1 MKIARIIFDLLKA
14 TFDGWNEDKAPR
26 LAAALAYYTAF
37 SIAPLLVI
45 VIAVAGLAFGE
56 EAARGEIVLQIQNQV
71 GADTAEL
78 IQTMIE
84 SARSES
90 AGILATILG
99 VATIALGAAGFFGQL
114 QDALNTVWEVQPRPG
129 RGIKEIIRERFL
141 SFTMVL
147 GIGFLLLV
155 SLILSAVLA
164 SLHNFVTGLLPEA
177 QVITQLLNFLLSFG
191 VITVLFA
198 MIYKVLPD
206 AQIAW
211 KDVWAGAVVTALLF
225 TIGKFALSLYLGN
238 SSVASSYGVAGSFV
252 VMLLWIY
259 YSAQILLFGA
269 EFTRVYAMRYGSRIV
284 PAANAQWVTG
294 EQRAQEGTPREPEP
308 EAVSAAVEVGAQMLP
323 ALYEPPKDRVLIVH
337 VSPEEQKAAAR
348 RWSAFWAGLAVYNTA
363 IAGLTL
369 ILAAVRGRR
378 TREIRQ

>member
-99 VATIALGAAGFFGQL
+99 VATIVLGAAGFFGQL
-114 QDALNTVWEVQPRPG
+114 QDALNTVWEVQPKPG

-177 QVITQLLNFLLSFG
+177 QFITQLLNFLLSFS

-252 VMLLWIY
+252 VLLLWIY

-284 PAANAQWVTG
+284 PAANAQWVTD
-294 EQRAQEGTPREPEP
+294 EQRAQEGMPREPQPEP
-308 EAVSAAVEVGAQMLP
+308 AAVEVGAQALP

-337 VSPEEQKAAAR
+337 VSPEAQKAVAR

-363 IAGLTL
+363 IAALTL

-378 TREIRQ
+378 AREISQ